1 MINLS
6 DVSLL
11 DLLPPNLKRDPAMA
25 AAAKSL
31 DAELQAINSEI
42 KKLDIFGRAEEWT
55 DEEVD
60 ELAWESNPPYYDPEL
75 PIEKRRMLVQ
85 NSIQLHRR
93 KGTPKAVEDVLSII
107 FSRANVVEW
116 FEYGG
121 TPGHFKVSIQEIVD
135 EDIYNKAI
143 SAIQSVKNL
152 KSVLDAIETV
162 FEYRSSIRIASQHST
177 LSFPFQAF
185 ASQTLYAG
193 IPFAGPAI
201 VNIPTNPVYAS
212 GEQADSAFD
221 RTLQGAFKIA
231 GLVYAGTSGVAIPP
245 VVRPD
250 DQEAT
255 YSSGE
260 RVMAGYENQQQE
272 GYKLTGTIFS
282 GGEPIQ

>member
-6 DVSLL
+6 DISLL
-11 DLLPPNLKRDPAMA
+11 DLLPPNLQRDPAMA

-31 DAELQAINSEI
+31 DTELQAITSEI
-42 KKLDIFGRAEEWT
+42 KKLDIFGRSAEWT

-60 ELAWESNPPYYDPEL
+60 ELAWEFRPPYYDPEL

-85 NSIQLHRR
+85 TAIPLHRR

-121 TPGHFKVSIQEIVD
+121 TPGHFKVSIQEIID
-135 EDIYNKAI
+135 EDVYNKAI

-152 KSVLDAIETV
+152 KSVLDTIETV
-162 FEYRSSIRIASQHST
+162 FEYRSGIKIAGKYSK
-177 LSFPFQAF
+177 LSFPFRAF

-193 IPFAGPAI
+193 VPFTGPAV
-201 VNIPTNPVYAS
+201 VNIPANPVYVS
-212 GEQADSAFD
+212 GEQAACAFE

-231 GLVYAGTSGVAIPP
+231 GLIYAGTSGVAIPP
-245 VVRPD
+245 TVKPNDEEV
-250 DQEAT
+250 T
-255 YSSGE
+255 YFSGE
-260 RVMAGYENQQQE
+260 RVTAGYEKQQQE
-272 GYKLTGTIFS
+272 GYKLTGTIYS
-282 GGEPIQ
+282 GGEPIK